1 MRWYQALRNVRIDHV
16 IQISL
21 SRFLGTRSVRR
32 FVTTFFLGSMVIS
45 GGLQP
50 ATPAE
55 SLALEGPMVQGGLI
69 KGLVPPGTEV
79 VFAGKPVRVSGE
91 GEFLIGF
98 HRDEPSQLSLELT
111 FPDGTVEKR
120 SLTIEKRDYDV
131 QRIDGLPPKKVTPDE
146 KDLERI
152 YAETRLIK
160 QARKLDDDRT
170 DYNTGFI
177 WPTVGR
183 ISGVYGSQRILN
195 GKPRRPHY
203 GIDIA
208 APNGTP
214 VLAPAD
220 GVVTLAHPDT
230 YFNGGLIA
238 LDHGHGLSSWF
249 SHLSRLLVEVG
260 DRVKRGD
267 KIAEVG
273 STGRSTGPHLDW
285 RINLFE
291 RRLDPSLLVGPMPS
305 G

>member
-1 MRWYQALRNVRIDHV
+1 MKRI
-16 IQISL
+16 
-21 SRFLGTRSVRR
+21 
-32 FVTTFFLGSMVIS
+32 TTFAIS
-45 GGLQP
+45 GGL
-50 ATPAE
+50 ATGRPYIAWIMLCLLTFNGPQAVAADPL
-55 SLALEGPMVQGGLI
+55 SLQGPMIQGGLI

-79 VFAGKPVRVSGE
+79 FYADKAVRVSTE
-91 GEFLIGF
+91 GDFLIGF
-98 HRDEPSQLSLELT
+98 HRDEPARQSLRLVY
-111 FPDGTVEKR
+111 PDGKVETKQLEIKR
-120 SLTIEKRDYDV
+120 RDYDV
-131 QRIDGLPPKKVTPDE
+131 QRIDGLPPRKVTPNE

-152 YAETRLIK
+152 YAESRLIK

-170 DYNTGFI
+170 DYKTGFI
-177 WPTVGR
+177 WPTIGR

-195 GKPRRPHY
+195 GKARRPHF

-208 APNGTP
+208 APKGTP

-220 GVVTLAHPDT
+220 GVITLAHPDT

-249 SHLSRLLVEVG
+249 SHLSVLLVKDG

-291 RRLDPSLLVGPMPS
+291 RRLDPSLLVEPMPS

>member
-1 MRWYQALRNVRIDHV
+1 MMRFDHFCRAGIYV
-16 IQISL
+16 L
-21 SRFLGTRSVRR
+21 L
-32 FVTTFFLGSMVIS
+32 LCC
-45 GGLQP
+45 
-50 ATPAE
+50 ATPLWAQ
-55 SLALEGPMVQGGLI
+55 SLVLEGPLIQGGLVR
-69 KGLVPPGTEV
+69 GSVPPGSEV
-79 VFAGKPVRVSGE
+79 MFAGQPVRVSEQGD
-91 GEFLIGF
+91 FLIGF
-98 HRDEPSQLSLELT
+98 HRDEPTRLDLEVT
-111 FPDGTVEKR
+111 YPDGSGEKKN
-120 SLTIEKRDYDV
+120 LDIETREYNV
-131 QRIDGLPPKKVTPDE
+131 QRIDGLPPRKVTPSE
-146 KDLERI
+146 EDLERI

-160 QARKLDDDRT
+160 QARKLDDPRT
-170 DYNTGFI
+170 DYKTGFI

-208 APNGTP
+208 APQGTP

-249 SHLSRLLVEVG
+249 SHLSVLLVENG
-260 DRVKRGD
+260 QHVKQGD

-291 RRLDPSLLVGPMPS
+291 RRLDPSLLVGPMPP

>member
-1 MRWYQALRNVRIDHV
+1 MIVLLLAW
-16 IQISL
+16 
-21 SRFLGTRSVRR
+21 
-32 FVTTFFLGSMVIS
+32 SMTAW
-45 GGLQP
+45 GQP
-50 ATPAE
+50 
-55 SLALEGPMVQGGLI
+55 LVLDGPLVQGGLV
-69 KGLVPPGTEV
+69 KGRVPSGTEV
-79 VFAGKPVRVSGE
+79 WFAGNPVRVSEE
-91 GEFLIGF
+91 GDFLIGF
-98 HRDEPSQLSLELT
+98 HRDEPLAVTLRLKY
-111 FPDGTVEKR
+111 PDGKVEK
-120 SLTIEKRDYDV
+120 LDLEIEKRNYDV
-131 QRIDGLPPKKVTPDE
+131 QRIDGLPPRKVTPSE

-170 DYNTGFI
+170 DYKTGFI

-183 ISGVYGSQRILN
+183 ISGIYGSQRILN

-208 APNGTP
+208 APTGTP

-249 SHLSRLLVEVG
+249 SHLSRLLVSKG

-267 KIAEVG
+267 RIAEVG

-291 RRLDPSLLVGPMPS
+291 RRIDPALLVGPMPVE
-305 G
+305 

>member
-1 MRWYQALRNVRIDHV
+1 MGRFFAALVMMSV
-16 IQISL
+16 LISGAL
-21 SRFLGTRSVRR
+21 QSAASAQRLV
-32 FVTTFFLGSMVIS
+32 LEGSMI
-45 GGLQP
+45 
-50 ATPAE
+50 
-55 SLALEGPMVQGGLI
+55 QGGLV
-69 KGLVPPGTEV
+69 KGIVEPGTKV
-79 VFAGKPVRVSGE
+79 VFAGNPVRVSPE
-91 GEFLIGF
+91 GDFLIGF
-98 HRDEPSQLSLELT
+98 HRDEASGLSLEMVY
-111 FPDGTVEKR
+111 PDGTTEKIN
-120 SLTIEKRDYDV
+120 LEIEKRDYDV
-131 QRIDGLPPKKVTPDE
+131 QRIDGLPPRKVTPNE

-160 QARKLDDDRT
+160 QARKLDDERT
-170 DYNTGFI
+170 DYKTGFI

-208 APNGTP
+208 APKGTP
-214 VLAPAD
+214 VVAPAS

-230 YFNGGLIA
+230 YFNGGIIA

-249 SHLSRLLVEVG
+249 SHLSVLSVQKG
-260 DRVKRGD
+260 DRVSRGD

-291 RRLDPSLLVGPMPS
+291 RRLDPSLLVGPMPTE
-305 G
+305 

>member
-1 MRWYQALRNVRIDHV
+1 MRVDLLLRT
-16 IQISL
+16 QLLFLLLAWSL
-21 SRFLGTRSVRR
+21 
-32 FVTTFFLGSMVIS
+32 
-45 GGLQP
+45 
-50 ATPAE
+50 AAWAE
-55 SLALEGPMVQGGLI
+55 SLVLEGPMVQGGLV

-79 VFAGKPVRVSGE
+79 VFAGNSVRVSSE
-91 GEFLIGF
+91 GDFLIGF
-98 HRDEPSQLSLELT
+98 HRDEPSRLSLELNY
-111 FPDGTVEKR
+111 PDGKVEKIN
-120 SLTIEKRDYDV
+120 LKIEKRDYDV
-131 QRIDGLPPKKVTPDE
+131 QRIDGLPPRKVTPTE

-170 DYNTGFI
+170 DYKTGFI

-183 ISGVYGSQRILN
+183 ISGIYGSQRILN

-249 SHLSRLLVEVG
+249 SHLSRLLVKKG
-260 DRVKRGD
+260 GRVKRGD

-291 RRLDPSLLVGPMPS
+291 RRIDPSLLVGPMPP

>member
-1 MRWYQALRNVRIDHV
+1 MAHRLVTAVVLL
-16 IQISL
+16 SL
-21 SRFLGTRSVRR
+21 AVSA
-32 FVTTFFLGSMVIS
+32 
-45 GGLQP
+45 GLQS
-50 ATPAE
+50 AAAAE
-55 SLALEGPMVQGGLI
+55 PLVLEGPLVQGGLVR
-69 KGLVPPGTEV
+69 GVVPPGTEV
-79 VFAGKPVRVSGE
+79 VFAGEPVRVSEAGD
-91 GEFLIGF
+91 FLIGF
-98 HRDEPSQLSLELT
+98 HRDEPSRLNLELIY
-111 FPDGTVEKR
+111 PDGKQEKVY
-120 SLTIEKRDYDV
+120 LEIEKRDYDV
-131 QRIDGLPPKKVTPDE
+131 QRIDGLPPRKVTPNE

-170 DYNTGFI
+170 DYKTGFI

-214 VLAPAD
+214 VRAPAD

-230 YFNGGLIA
+230 YFNGGIIA

-249 SHLSRLLVEVG
+249 SHLSRLLVKKG
-260 DRVKRGD
+260 DRIKRGD

-291 RRLDPSLLVGPMPS
+291 RRLDPSLLVGPMPP

>member
-1 MRWYQALRNVRIDHV
+1 M
-16 IQISL
+16 IQLLLFSVSGDRL
-21 SRFLGTRSVRR
+21 VRR
-32 FVTTFFLGSMVIS
+32 LFTAFVLLSLVIS

-50 ATPAE
+50 AAHAD
-55 SLALEGPMVQGGLI
+55 SLVLEGPMVQGGLVE
-69 KGLVPPGTEV
+69 GLVPPWTEV
-79 VFAGKPVRVSGE
+79 VFAGEPVRVSRE
-91 GEFLIGF
+91 GDFLIGF
-98 HRDEPSQLSLELT
+98 HRDEPSRLSLELT
-111 FPDGTVEKR
+111 YPDGKVEIR
-120 SLTIEKRDYDV
+120 TLEIEKRDYDV
-131 QRIDGLPPKKVTPDE
+131 QRIDGLPPRKVTPTE
-146 KDLERI
+146 EHLQRI

-170 DYNTGFI
+170 DYKTGFI

-195 GKPRRPHY
+195 GKSRRPHY

-249 SHLSRLLVEVG
+249 SHLSRLLVKKG
-260 DRVKRGD
+260 DRINRGD

>member
-1 MRWYQALRNVRIDHV
+1 MLRAKFSI
-16 IQISL
+16 
-21 SRFLGTRSVRR
+21 FLLTW
-32 FVTTFFLGSMVIS
+32 
-45 GGLQP
+45 
-50 ATPAE
+50 
-55 SLALEGPMVQGGLI
+55 SLAAWAQPVLLEGPMVQGGMV

-79 VFAGKPVRVSGE
+79 FFAGEPVRVSRDGD
-91 GEFLIGF
+91 FLIGF
-98 HRDEPSQLSLELT
+98 HRDEPSKLSLKLIY
-111 FPDGTVEKR
+111 PDGKVEEKNLKI
-120 SLTIEKRDYDV
+120 SKRDYDI
-131 QRIDGLPPKKVTPDE
+131 QRIDGLPKRKVTPNEEDM
-146 KDLERI
+146 KRI
-152 YAETRLIK
+152 RAETKLIK

-170 DYNTGFI
+170 DYKTGFM

-195 GKPRRPHY
+195 GKPRRPHF

-208 APNGTP
+208 APKGMP

-220 GVVTLAHPDT
+220 GVITLAHPDT

-249 SHLSRLLVEVG
+249 SHLSRLLVKKGE
-260 DRVKRGD
+260 RVKRGT

-291 RRLDPSLLVGPMPS
+291 RRLDPSLLVGPMPP

>member
-1 MRWYQALRNVRIDHV
+1 MIRKLLIVLLAICPLS
-16 IQISL
+16 IS
-21 SRFLGTRSVRR
+21 
-32 FVTTFFLGSMVIS
+32 
-45 GGLQP
+45 
-50 ATPAE
+50 AE
-55 SLALEGPMVQGGLI
+55 SLVLDGPLVQGGLVQ
-69 KGLVPPGTEV
+69 GNVPPGSEV
-79 VFAGKPVRVSGE
+79 VFADKAVRVSEQGD
-91 GEFLIGF
+91 FLIGF
-98 HRDEPSQLSLELT
+98 HRDEPARLNLKVT
-111 FPDGTVEKR
+111 YPDGTVE
-120 SLTIEKRDYDV
+120 TRDLDVEAREYNV
-131 QRIDGLPPKKVTPDE
+131 QRIDGLPARKVTPNE

-160 QARKLDDDRT
+160 QARKLDDERT
-170 DYNTGFI
+170 DYKTGFI

-208 APNGTP
+208 APTGTA

-249 SHLSRLLVEVG
+249 SHLSVLLVKNG
-260 DRVKRGD
+260 DRVKQGD

-291 RRLDPSLLVGPMPS
+291 RRLDPSLLVGPMPT
-305 G
+305 GE

>member
-1 MRWYQALRNVRIDHV
+1 MTRLLLRAK
-16 IQISL
+16 
-21 SRFLGTRSVRR
+21 FLIPLLTW
-32 FVTTFFLGSMVIS
+32 
-45 GGLQP
+45 
-50 ATPAE
+50 
-55 SLALEGPMVQGGLI
+55 SLAAGAQPLVLEGPMVQGGLV
-69 KGLVPPGTEV
+69 KGQVPPGTEV
-79 VFAGKPVRVSGE
+79 VFAGNPVRVSSE
-91 GEFLIGF
+91 GDFLIGF
-98 HRDEPSQLSLELT
+98 HRDEPSRLSLELPY
-111 FPDGTVEKR
+111 PDGKVETRNLK
-120 SLTIEKRDYDV
+120 IEKRDYDV
-131 QRIDGLPPKKVTPDE
+131 QRIDGLPPRKVTPNE

-170 DYNTGFI
+170 DYQTGFI

-183 ISGVYGSQRILN
+183 ISGIYGSQRILN

-238 LDHGHGLSSWF
+238 VDHGHGLSSWF
-249 SHLSRLLVEVG
+249 SHLSRLLVKNG
-260 DRVKRGD
+260 DRVKQGD

-291 RRLDPSLLVGPMPS
+291 RRLDPSLLVGPMPP